1 MTQPVRPEHSGVRER
16 NRAWS
21 ATLLTTACVL
31 ATATGCSSGKTD
43 DPKET
48 PSPSASAK
56 QTPSKPADPNETA
69 KNEAVATYKQYWQA
83 MERLYADSSGKDNAL
98 KDYAAGA
105 ALKNAEADAKNMH
118 GKGRIITGQVAVGS
132 PTVTSA
138 DINRKIPNATI
149 SSCLDISHWQVIDS
163 ATKKPAALPSTR
175 LTKYVIVSTVE
186 RWPEGWRV
194 IKDEPQGQKC

>member
-1 MTQPVRPEHSGVRER
+1 MTQSVRSEHSAVRER
-16 NRAWS
+16 NRVWP
-21 ATLLTTACVL
+21 ATLLAAACAL
-31 ATATGCSSGKTD
+31 AAATGCSSGKAD

-48 PSPSASAK
+48 LSPSASAK
-56 QTPSKPADPNETA
+56 QTPSKPSDPNETA

-83 MERLYADSSGKDNAL
+83 MERLYADGSGKDNDL
-98 KDYAAGA
+98 KEYAAGA

-118 GKGRIITGQVAVGS
+118 GKGRVITGQVTVDS

-138 DINRKIPNATI
+138 DIDRKVPNAKI

-163 ATKKPAALPSTR
+163 ATKKPVALPPTR

-194 IKDEPQGQKC
+194 IRDEPQGQKC

>member
-1 MTQPVRPEHSGVRER
+1 MC
-16 NRAWS
+16 S
-21 ATLLTTACVL
+21 ATLLVVACAL
-31 ATATGCSSGKTD
+31 TTATGCSSGKAD
-43 DPKET
+43 DPKEA
-48 PSPSASAK
+48 PSPSASTK

-83 MERLYADSSGKDNAL
+83 MERLYSDSSGKNNDL
-98 KDYAAGA
+98 KQFAAGA

-118 GKGRIITGQVAVGS
+118 SKGRIISGHVAVGS

-138 DINRKIPNATI
+138 DISRKIPNATL

-163 ATKKPAALPSTR
+163 TTKKPTALPPTR

-194 IKDEPQGQKC
+194 IRDEPQGQKC